1 MDPTVQSPEQA
12 PQNTAP
18 LLAMPDTLLRITN
31 LNIPTLNYWPVRK
44 VLEAAAVFIS
54 AVTPGVLVAS
64 EVHRSSQLAGP

>member
-1 MDPTVQSPEQA
+1 M
-12 PQNTAP
+12 
-18 LLAMPDTLLRITN
+18 LGTLLRITS

-64 EVHRSSQLAGP
+64 EVHRRSQLAGP